1 MKQKISVQLPEE
13 LFARLEAATEQRGT
27 TRTAVVEAALKQ
39 FLSDGA
45 EADDDAALRRR
56 LEWMSDQLE
65 QLERDLRIVNE
76 TVALHARFDLTV
88 MPAIPQPQQRAAC
101 LLGQERFEVF
111 AAQVGRRVH
120 LGTPLMR
127 ETMDRLATTSPDL
140 FTREVEE
147 GAPLGAPSR
156 QAGHA
161 APVVGNR
168 NMEPHRPAAAE
179 EGGSNGNFRSHRGSL
194 SR

>member
-13 LFARLEAATEQRGT
+13 LFARLEAAAEQRGT

-39 FLSDGA
+39 FLSNGA

-56 LEWMSDQLE
+56 LEWMSRQLE
-65 QLERDLRIVNE
+65 QLERDLRMVNE

-88 MPAIPQPQQRAAC
+88 TPAIPQPHQRAAC

-127 ETMDRLATTSPDL
+127 ETMDRLTTTNPDL

-156 QAGHA
+156 ESGHA
-161 APVVGNR
+161 APAAGDRNR
-168 NMEPHRPAAAE
+168 EPNRSAAAR
-179 EGGSNGNFRSHRGSL
+179 EGGSNGNFPGHRRSL

>member
-1 MKQKISVQLPEE
+1 MRQKISVQLPEE
-13 LFARLEAATEQRGT
+13 LFARLEAAAEQRGT

-39 FLSDGA
+39 FLSNGA
-45 EADDDAALRRR
+45 ETDDDAALRRR

-65 QLERDLRIVNE
+65 QLKRDLRTVNE

-88 MPAIPQPQQRAAC
+88 TPAIPQPHQRAAC

-127 ETMDRLATTSPDL
+127 ETMERLATTRPDL
-140 FTREVEE
+140 FDREVEE

-156 QAGHA
+156 QAGHTAPA
-161 APVVGNR
+161 ADDR
-168 NMEPHRPAAAE
+168 TSEPHRSAAAG
-179 EGGSNGNFRSHRGSL
+179 EGGSNGSFPGHRKIL

>member
-13 LFARLEAATEQRGT
+13 LFAGLEAAAEQRGT
-27 TRTAVVEAALKQ
+27 TRTAIVEAALRQ

-45 EADDDAALRRR
+45 DTDDEVALRRR
-56 LEWMSDQLE
+56 LEWMSRQLE

-76 TVALHARFDLTV
+76 TVALHARFHLTV
-88 MPAIPQPQQRAAC
+88 TPAIPQPQQRAAC
-101 LLGQERFEVF
+101 LFGQERFDVF

-127 ETMDRLATTSPDL
+127 ETMDRLTTTHPDL
-140 FTREVEE
+140 FDREVEE

-156 QAGHA
+156 ESARATPAAGDR
-161 APVVGNR
+161 NR
-168 NMEPHRPAAAE
+168 KPQRSAAAE
-179 EGGSNGNFRSHRGSL
+179 EGGSNGNFPGHRKSF